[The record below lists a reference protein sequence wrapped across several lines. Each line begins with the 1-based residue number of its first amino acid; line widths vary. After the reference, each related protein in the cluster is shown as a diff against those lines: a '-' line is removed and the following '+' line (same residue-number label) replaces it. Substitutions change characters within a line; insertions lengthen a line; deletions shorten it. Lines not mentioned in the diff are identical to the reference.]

1 MILGASFDTVEANR
15 AFAEKFAFPFRLL
28 CDTERT
34 TAATYDIDDPTDPG
48 YPLRFSF
55 LIGPDR
61 RIIKVYDVIDTAGHA
76 AAVLADLQS

>member
-1 MILGASFDTVEANR
+1 M
-15 AFAEKFAFPFRLL
+15 L

-34 TAATYDIDDPTDPG
+34 TAATYDIDDPSDPG

-61 RIIKVYDVIDTAGHA
+61 RIIKVYEVTDTAGHA
-76 AAVLADLQS
+76 ADVLRDLP

>member
-15 AFAEKFAFPFRLL
+15 AFAAKFAYPFRLL

-34 TAATYDIDDPTDPG
+34 TAATYDIDDPSDPG
-48 YPLRFSF
+48 YPLRVSF

-61 RIIKVYDVIDTAGHA
+61 RIIKVYDVTDTAGHA
-76 AAVLADLQS
+76 AEVLSDLP